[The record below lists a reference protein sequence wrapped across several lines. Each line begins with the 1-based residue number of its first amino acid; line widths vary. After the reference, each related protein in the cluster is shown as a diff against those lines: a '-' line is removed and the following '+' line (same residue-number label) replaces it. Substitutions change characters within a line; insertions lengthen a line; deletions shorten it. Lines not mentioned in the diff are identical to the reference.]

1 MDELEQ
7 EQLSAQQMQQQQE
20 QMEEDMLQQ
29 QQMMMQEQQLQMQQM
44 QQQYG
49 NAQENNQKHYFDSIE
64 TDEFVM
70 PTNFE
75 VEIRMQ
81 DNQVS
86 DYFDNIVQIKRVTV
100 EV

>member
-1 MDELEQ
+1 MDELDQ

-44 QQQYG
+44 QQYG

-86 DYFDNIVQIKRVTV
+86 DNFDNIVQIKRVTV